1 MTDVVDQNQTQAV
14 PQDQTNPP
22 AIPAVDPPRLPPS
35 MQNVAP
41 AESPVESQPGPIA
54 DTGNALIDLAVESV
68 LAITK
73 ASDED
78 LTRALGKA
86 LEYGDL
92 SLVDG
97 AFLAEKFPGQEAK
110 VLAIGKAILADK
122 EASSAKLLGAVHA
135 AAGGEANWQTAV
147 TIFNANADAAT
158 KEVVKTL
165 FNSGSDAAIKAAAQ
179 QVLALASAQGV
190 VLSKPETFRPNG
202 APAPTGLS
210 ADGFQTEL
218 AALNKEFKNRVGT
231 RQYNEKYDALV
242 ARRSAGRRA
251 GL

>member
-1 MTDVVDQNQTQAV
+1 MTDVVDPTNTPADQTQ
-14 PQDQTNPP
+14 PP
-22 AIPAVDPPRLPPS
+22 ATTDVAQPRLPPS
-35 MQNVAP
+35 LMDPEPAP
-41 AESPVESQPGPIA
+41 AATPSETVESVA

-73 ASDED
+73 ATDAD

-110 VLAIGKAILADK
+110 ILAIGKAILADK
-122 EASSAKLLGAVHA
+122 EASSAKLLGTVHD
-135 AAGGEANWQTAV
+135 AAGGKENWQTAV
-147 TIFNANADAAT
+147 TIFNANADPAT

-190 VLSKPETFRPNG
+190 VLSKPESFRPNG

-218 AALNKEFKNRVGT
+218 GALNKEFKNRVGT